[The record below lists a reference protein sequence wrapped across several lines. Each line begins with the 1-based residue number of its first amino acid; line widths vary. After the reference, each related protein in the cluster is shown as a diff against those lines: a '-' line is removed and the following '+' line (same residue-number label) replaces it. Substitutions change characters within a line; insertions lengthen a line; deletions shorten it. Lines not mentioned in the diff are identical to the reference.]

1 MQRESFSSNDTV
13 CETDRLLIQKDEE
26 VCVYIHFHFHFHFQ
40 FNFRY
45 QFDYETPIEQK

>member
-26 VCVYIHFHFHFHFQ
+26 VCVYIHFHFQ

-45 QFDYETPIEQK
+45 QLDFETPIEQK